1 MMPEYNC
8 RAICYEHYDW
18 QIVIDRENSKNLRVK
33 VRVDASRYVLLRF
46 LDIWY
51 ITVTKDIFKV
61 MRFLRSYCR
70 LDTRKYVYI
79 RLSRFSIRS
88 WSHPNITTLVLDLE
102 RLCTCIYVRIR
113 SIRSS
118 RTDMLYCVWIWWWLR
133 SLLRLR
139 GRWSRLELRFDQT
152 IYIYLFSPTDHTDT
166 SQLNEAQRGV
176 CLP

>member
-1 MMPEYNC
+1 MQVDMSFCDFLIFDTLQLQKTYFRWC
-8 RAICYEHYDW
+8 DFYDR
-18 QIVIDRENSKNLRVK
+18 I
-33 VRVDASRYVLLRF
+33 A
-46 LDIWY
+46 
-51 ITVTKDIFKV
+51 
-61 MRFLRSYCR
+61 R

-79 RLSRFSIRS
+79 NIRLSRFSIRS
-88 WSHPNITTLVLDLE
+88 RSHPNITTLVLDLE

-152 IYIYLFSPTDHTDT
+152 IYIYLCSPTDHMDT

>member
-1 MMPEYNC
+1 MQVDMSFCDFLIFDTLQLQKTYLRWC
-8 RAICYEHYDW
+8 DFYDR
-18 QIVIDRENSKNLRVK
+18 I
-33 VRVDASRYVLLRF
+33 A
-46 LDIWY
+46 
-51 ITVTKDIFKV
+51 
-61 MRFLRSYCR
+61 R

-88 WSHPNITTLVLDLE
+88 RSHPNIMTLVLDLE
-102 RLCTCIYVRIR
+102 RLCTCIYVRIH